1 MSEVMTRKF
10 WHCSKS
16 PKGAF
21 VLKAFDNAD
30 DCIVIG
36 SYDDEGGCDYEFNVL
51 WRGGAAE
58 LLIYGDCWPAIADF
72 KDLFDLMA
80 GADEAITPTEFCD
93 LLSSLG
99 ISESGEDDV

>member
-51 WRGGAAE
+51 WRGGNPE
-58 LLIYGDCWPAIADF
+58 LLIYSDCWPAIANF
-72 KDLFDLMA
+72 KDLFDAMA
-80 GADEAITPTEFCD
+80 KMDDCISPGDFCKV
-93 LLSSLG
+93 LGELG
-99 ISESGEDDV
+99 IAAFED